1 MSMSFGK
8 KVVYALG
15 QFALVLCAY
24 GAGKLFLSFYI
35 PSHFLVYTVHI
46 HQTPLFG
53 LFTVAGLTIALGRV
67 ADAGASLAAGWLSDR
82 ALLKHGRRTGFMLFS
97 AVPVAFASFLVFSP
111 PSANLTVNSVYL
123 VLITLLF
130 YTLLSFYAT
139 PYLALLA
146 EIGKTR
152 QDRLVLS
159 ILMGVATAT
168 ASLLGNRIF
177 TLADILR
184 RATAQSP
191 SDAFKTIIAVYALV
205 GAVCM
210 LLPALFIKEIGIETH
225 KPVRDSFR
233 QAFSVVGKDNHFR
246 SYLLADSMFR
256 IASALII
263 AGFSWFVTVLLTL
276 DQRAANLLLL
286 TVFFSNLVLFFPVYI
301 LVKFLGKRKVL
312 FIAYGIFIIAL
323 IASVFAG
330 MYPVDPWSQGLVLA
344 FMLSIPYAVFAVIPN
359 ALVADLVVAAERKTG
374 EQRGGMY
381 FAIHTVIVKTGAILA
396 GLLFPLFIVFSGS
409 SLFRQP
415 GSLGLRLVLICAAII
430 SLVGFFA
437 LFGYHE
443 KEVTA
448 VLGDR
453 D

>member
-1 MSMSFGK
+1 MTVSFGK

-15 QFALVLCAY
+15 QLGLVLCAY
-24 GAGKLFLSFYI
+24 GAGKLFLTFYT
-35 PSHFLVYTVHI
+35 PNTAPFFANHI
-46 HQTPLFG
+46 HQAPLFG
-53 LFTVAGLTIALGRV
+53 LFTVAGLAIALGQI
-67 ADAGASLAAGWLSDR
+67 ADAGASLASGWLSDR

-97 AVPVAFASFLVFSP
+97 AVPVAFASFMVFFL
-111 PSANLTVNSVYL
+111 PSTNLTVNSVYL
-123 VLITLLF
+123 VVITLIF

-152 QDRLVLS
+152 QDRMVLS

-177 TLADILR
+177 TLADLLR
-184 RATAQSP
+184 RVTTLSP
-191 SDAFKTIIAVYALV
+191 SDAFKSIIAVYALV
-205 GAVCM
+205 AAVCM
-210 LLPALFIKEIGIETH
+210 LLPAFLIKEKENEPFE
-225 KPVRDSFR
+225 PVRDSFR
-233 QAFSVVGKDNHFR
+233 QALSVVGKDKHFQ

-256 IASALII
+256 IASALFI
-263 AGFSWFVTVLLTL
+263 AGFSWFVTVLLKL

-286 TVFFSNLVLFFPVYI
+286 TVFFSNLALFYPVFVLVQI
-301 LVKFLGKRKVL
+301 VGKRKML
-312 FIAYGIFIIAL
+312 FIAYVLFMVAL

-330 MYPVDPWSQGLVLA
+330 LYPIDPWFQGMVLA
-344 FMLSIPYAVFAVIPN
+344 FMLSIPYAVFSVVPN
-359 ALVADLVVAAERKTG
+359 ALVADLAVAAERKTG
-374 EQRGGMY
+374 EKRGGMY
-381 FAIHTVIVKTGAILA
+381 FAIHTLIVKSGVIIA

-415 GSLGLRLVLICAAII
+415 KGIGLRLVLICAAVF

-443 KEVTA
+443 KQVSA